1 MNYTSI
7 ENDIVARLAP
17 LVTAG
22 YQVEAMPDRESDNI
36 GVGHKGRVTVQ
47 VTMAKYG
54 EHRSTPP
61 AVVQEEDVY
70 VDIILRARTLRALG
84 GIYDLCE
91 LCRGLLIGF
100 APDNC
105 RLPLSGVDF
114 GSIAPAEYDSS
125 VHMYSLRLKTQT
137 ISVGGPDVD
146 VTPLITEITFD
157 DQTTSGPAPS
167 VELYASAYN
176 VLASGDQVILAWV
189 TSGVGELFLSGVG
202 IVEPIGTATVT
213 ITDDITYTLTLT
225 NGLTVTSDTV
235 DIEIGF
241 GNAQYELYNTE
252 GTLLENGSIP
262 SNEVSGI
269 TAPDATVLIN
279 GNQFDTVASGDA
291 IDLPVVNGGSNPVGS
306 EQSGEWVIGN
316 STVTIN
322 GTQVGD
328 IEAEDSLPIAVELD
342 GNPAGTWNAGT
353 QTWEVTST
361 PCADATFS
369 IDGTQVDTIAS
380 GTDLDVTLLLDGV
393 APPSYT
399 YNAGT
404 DTLNVISP
412 PPSTGWVR
420 NPDWLPMPTV
430 GAEEFVMLLAVFED
444 RTNKLT
450 MTVSG
455 VALVDY
461 GDGTTVNSNGLAQLH
476 TYDYTT
482 LAGTVSV
489 DPVSGQNY
497 KQVIVKV
504 TRIAANITAIT
515 FTGGPVFALDIEAT
529 LPNAT
534 NLNLVVSNLP
544 LYLCERIVIN
554 SVAAGYNTLERLV
567 NGSNRLRVFS
577 FPWGTPTSLGS
588 GAAFTSCPI
597 DDLGNVT
604 SSSSTFTSY
613 FQSSQVKKIGT
624 ITNNTATN
632 WSFLV
637 DQAALLEQVTGI
649 ASTSMTTGLV
659 AFRLCGKL
667 RGTVTVNCPSLSNAD
682 SMFQNCAQLDGL
694 VFTNAAAMVTT
705 TNLVN
710 GCRMLGNLVITGL
723 TRGINLTTTNLG
735 NFGMSNFANSIGTAS
750 GAQTITVTGT
760 PFGVLLT
767 ALDATAVAIRNVMT
781 GKGYTIAN

>member
-54 EHRSTPP
+54 DHRSTPP
-61 AVVQEEDVY
+61 AVVQEEDIY

-84 GIYDLCE
+84 GIYDLSE

-105 RLPLSGVDF
+105 RLPLSGIDF
-114 GSIAPAEYDSS
+114 GSIAPAEYEGS

-176 VLASGDQVILAWV
+176 VLTSGTQVILAWV

-213 ITDDITYTLTLT
+213 ITADITYTLSLT

-241 GNAQYELYNTE
+241 GDADYELYNTE
-252 GTLLENGSIP
+252 GILLENGSIP

-306 EQSGEWVIGN
+306 EQAGEWVIGN

-328 IEAEDSLPIAVELD
+328 IVAEDSLPIAVELD
-342 GNPAGTWNAGT
+342 GSPSGTWNAGT
-353 QTWEVTST
+353 QTWEVTSA

-369 IDGTQVDTIAS
+369 IDGTQVDTVAS
-380 GTDLDVTLLLDGV
+380 GADLDVSVELNGSPVTPTYNSGTKVIGVTGGVSGSISVAVSDATPNFGDTITITATPTNYTPTSYLFFAFDGSSVEFIAEQAGNAVNWSVTLLGAFDIYALGTDGATETFGTVSAMSTGDPDASAFIIAAGITDNTEKSAVTTLTLALKSASLYTKFIAVYPLLGGTANSHKYNLIDPQDTDLAHRLKFSGGWTHTSNGARGNASNTFANTHIIPNALLTSGSNSVGFYTRSNVSENKYDFACSTDAGAGLNPFGAISWYTFGSV
-393 APPSYT
+393 AYDMSGNYNLSAAVGSAGGLT
-399 YNAGT
+399 HGFGNAGT
-404 DTLNVISP
+404 WRLYRNGAQIGSTASSVIA
-412 PPSTGWVR
+412 
-420 NPDWLPMPTV
+420 LP
-430 GAEEFVMLLAVFED
+430 
-444 RTNKLT
+444 N
-450 MTVSG
+450 
-455 VALVDY
+455 
-461 GDGTTVNSNGLAQLH
+461 
-476 TYDYTT
+476 
-482 LAGTVSV
+482 
-489 DPVSGQNY
+489 
-497 KQVIVKV
+497 
-504 TRIAANITAIT
+504 
-515 FTGGPVFALDIEAT
+515 FALDLGGNNGGGT
-529 LPNAT
+529 LS
-534 NLNLVVSNLP
+534 LVSSKE
-544 LYLCERIVIN
+544 YAFAF
-554 SVAAGYNTLERLV
+554 VADQQM
-567 NGSNRLRVFS
+567 
-577 FPWGTPTSLGS
+577 TPTD
-588 GAAFTSCPI
+588 AA
-597 DDLGNVT
+597 
-604 SSSSTFTSY
+604 
-613 FQSSQVKKIGT
+613 
-624 ITNNTATN
+624 
-632 WSFLV
+632 
-637 DQAALLEQVTGI
+637 
-649 ASTSMTTGLV
+649 
-659 AFRLCGKL
+659 
-667 RGTVTVNCPSLSNAD
+667 
-682 SMFQNCAQLDGL
+682 
-694 VFTNAAAMVTT
+694 
-705 TNLVN
+705 NL
-710 GCRMLGNLVITGL
+710 
-723 TRGINLTTTNLG
+723 
-735 NFGMSNFANSIGTAS
+735 
-750 GAQTITVTGT
+750 
-760 PFGVLLT
+760 
-767 ALDATAVAIRNVMT
+767 
-781 GKGYTIAN
+781 YTIVQAYQTTLNRQV